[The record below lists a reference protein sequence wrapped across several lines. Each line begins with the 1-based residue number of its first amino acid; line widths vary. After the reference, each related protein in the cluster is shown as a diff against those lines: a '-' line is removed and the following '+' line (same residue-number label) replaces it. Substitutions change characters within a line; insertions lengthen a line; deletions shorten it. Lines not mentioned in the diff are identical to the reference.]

1 MGDFK
6 FLALAREIRGDVVAW
21 RRRIHE
27 NPELSFQEF
36 ETAAFI
42 EGLLKSFDVPV
53 RRVGATGLVATIE
66 GGLTNPT
73 SKTIALRADMDALP
87 GEELSGL
94 PFASKRRGVIHSC
107 GHDVHSAILL
117 GVARL
122 LPRFKDKFAGKIKL
136 FFQPA
141 EEILGGAKTFVEAG
155 ELDDVDGI
163 AALHVMTDYEVGS
176 IAYRRGVGLAA
187 SDQFRVVIKGKSSH
201 GAQPHRGVDAIVIA
215 SQVIGALQTLV
226 SRTLPPLDS
235 AVITIGKI
243 QGGVAPNVLADEV
256 VLDGTLRTLSKQ
268 TRLIFIQKIESIVCG
283 IASSLGGE
291 GAVEFLQGSP
301 ALVVADE
308 WVDRLLRVAPRS
320 IPESHIH
327 ELPEPSMGG
336 EDFAFMLEKVPGVFW
351 RLGAR
356 TPGGPITFTHSST
369 FVVDEEAIPY
379 GIAITCDLAL
389 DAMAPLQNPEQD
401 QRAIEKIS
409 K

>member
-1 MGDFK
+1 MVGDFK
-6 FLALAREIRGDVVAW
+6 FLALAREIQDDVVAW

-27 NPELSFQEF
+27 NPELAFQEF

-42 EGLLKSFDVPV
+42 EGLLKSFDLPV

-66 GGLTNPT
+66 GDLTNRS

-94 PFASKRRGVIHSC
+94 PFSSKRKGVIHSC
-107 GHDVHSAILL
+107 GHDVHSAVLL

-122 LPRFKDKFAGKIKL
+122 LPRFKNIFSGKIKL

-141 EEILGGAKTFVEAG
+141 EEVLGGAKTFVEAG
-155 ELDDVDGI
+155 ELDDVDGV

-187 SDQFRVVIKGKSSH
+187 SDQFKVIIRGKSSH
-201 GAQPHRGVDAIVIA
+201 GAQPHRGVDAIVVA
-215 SQVIGALQTLV
+215 AQVINALQTLV
-226 SRTLPPLDS
+226 SRSLPPLDS

-256 VLDGTLRTLSKQ
+256 ILDGTLRTLSKQ
-268 TRLIFIQKIESIVCG
+268 TRQSFIQKIDSITCG
-283 IASSLGGE
+283 IASSLGAE
-291 GAVEFLQGSP
+291 GRVEFMQGSP
-301 ALVVADE
+301 ALVVADD
-308 WVDRLLRVAPRS
+308 WVDRLLRVAPHS
-320 IPESHIH
+320 IPASHIH

-336 EDFAFMLEKVPGVFW
+336 EDFAFMLEKVPGIFW

-356 TPGGPITFTHSST
+356 TPGAPITFTHSST

-379 GIAITCDLAL
+379 GIAITCGLAL
-389 DAMAPLQNPEQD
+389 DALASPQD
-401 QRAIEKIS
+401 RECKQTNI
-409 K
+409 

>member
-6 FLALAREIRGDVVAW
+6 FLALAREIQNDVVSW
-21 RRRIHE
+21 RRQIHE
-27 NPELSFQEF
+27 NPELAFQEF
-36 ETAAFI
+36 ETADFI
-42 EGLLKSFDVPV
+42 ESLLKDFGLPMH
-53 RRVGATGLVATIE
+53 RVGATGLVATIE
-66 GGLTNPT
+66 GTLADNNA
-73 SKTIALRADMDALP
+73 KTIALRADMDALP

-94 PFASKRRGVIHSC
+94 PFASKNKGVIHSC
-107 GHDVHSAILL
+107 GHDVHSAVLL

-122 LPRFKDKFAGKIKL
+122 LPRFKDRFSGKLKL

-155 ELDDVDGI
+155 ELDDVDGV

-176 IAYRRGVGLAA
+176 IAYRRGVSLAA
-187 SDQFRVVIKGKSSH
+187 SDQFRLVIKGKSSH

-215 SQVIGALQTLV
+215 SQIIGALQSLV

-235 AVITIGKI
+235 AVVTIGKI
-243 QGGVAPNVLADEV
+243 QGGVAPNVIADEV
-256 VLDGTLRTLSKQ
+256 ILDGTLRTLSNE
-268 TRLIFIQKIESIVCG
+268 TRKLFMKKIESLVCG

-301 ALVVADE
+301 PLVVADE

-320 IPESHIH
+320 IPSDRIH

-379 GIAITCDLAL
+379 GIAITCGLAL
-389 DAMAPLQNPEQD
+389 DALAPGNGSASN
-401 QRAIEKIS
+401 QR
-409 K
+409 